1 MLWFFTPAF
10 SIFQPIAGTIKSA
23 KKGKGE
29 EGEQRGGRQLHTE
42 ISIQCP
48 IQLFGNLRLFVG
60 RHFYW
65 TERIIFVS
73 RKCFTKDLRSNSCT
87 VAKAS
92 ESIRRIGAIWRC
104 QEIGSRNPP
113 SMVGEPEQEYKKG
126 RDTFWNKTNTLDP
139 STQWSLRLLKD
150 PYASFSTLRYVEAV
164 ILDLKLPEFFSLSSP
179 AVVEECKGEMIK
191 LELFASFSSL
201 GCAWKYWSIKF
212 CLSKLREKLIELLK
226 LWSQIHSWP
235 KNFSSEQ
242 S

>member
-1 MLWFFTPAF
+1 MELINKGFFYHQRKFSIVWECSQIFTDERNRINRGFIEFKYKGCPILLWFFTPAF
-10 SIFQPIAGTIKSA
+10 SIFQPIAGTTKSA

-48 IQLFGNLRLFVG
+48 IRLFGNLRLFVW

-65 TERIIFVS
+65 TERIIFAS

-164 ILDLKLPEFFSLSSP
+164 ILDPKLPENCYHWAHL
-179 AVVEECKGEMIK
+179 
-191 LELFASFSSL
+191 
-201 GCAWKYWSIKF
+201 
-212 CLSKLREKLIELLK
+212 
-226 LWSQIHSWP
+226 Q
-235 KNFSSEQ
+235 
-242 S
+242 